1 MKLRRTFFAAA
12 AVAAAN
18 LLTACGGGDG
28 GITTTSAAA
37 AFSANVNSAFSALA
51 TTAGLTSSAIAD
63 LFDASYLDAGLKK
76 SDVLALLS
84 ADSQALATSPDL
96 PLFPMAMVSNVTMT
110 NCDSAGICMLNGTL
124 TNADADTTAVDFST
138 KVKFINGMVY
148 FYGDQSA
155 SAAI

>member
-12 AVAAAN
+12 AVVAAN

-28 GITTTSAAA
+28 ITTTSAAA
-37 AFSANVNSAFSALA
+37 GFSANVNSAFAALA

-84 ADSQALATSPDL
+84 ADSQALAASPDL
-96 PLFPMAMVSNVTMT
+96 SLFPMAMVSNVTMT

-124 TNADADTTAVDFST
+124 TNTDADTTAVDFST

-155 SAAI
+155 TAAI